1 MKFGISMFPTD
12 VSAGPGE
19 VAAEAEARG
28 FDAFWVSEHSHMPL
42 STQFPLGDTVPREYS
57 SMLDPFV
64 ALAVAAQATTR
75 IKLGTAIVILPQ
87 HDPIN
92 CAKAV
97 ASLDLVSNGRL
108 LFGIGAGWNEPEL
121 ENHGTE
127 PSTRFK
133 LMRERVE
140 AMRQL
145 WTSETAEYHGDLVD
159 FDPVWQW
166 PKPLQ
171 QPHPPVF
178 VAGASPR
185 VIERV
190 ARYGDGWLPVV
201 VPEATEISPGRMT
214 PLAQFK
220 EMVPKM
226 NDLAQARGR
235 TRPRIIVS
243 GYLDE
248 EAFAAYTALGV
259 ESVSFRVPSVDLDG
273 VKRAMDEVSATITA
287 AGGVLQ

>member
-12 VSAGPGE
+12 ISAGPGE
-19 VAAEAEARG
+19 VAAAAEERG

-42 STQFPLGDTVPREYS
+42 STEFPMGDSVPREYS

-64 ALAVAAQATTR
+64 ALAIAASATSR

-97 ASLDLVSNGRL
+97 ATLDLVSNGRM

-121 ENHGTE
+121 INHGTD
-127 PSTRFK
+127 PATRFK

-140 AMRQL
+140 AMRAL
-145 WTSETAEYHGDLVD
+145 WTTEEAEYHGDLVD

-166 PKPLQ
+166 PKPVQ

-178 VAGASPR
+178 IAGASAG
-185 VIERV
+185 VIKRV

-201 VPEATEISPGRMT
+201 VPEASDITPGRMT
-214 PLAQFK
+214 PLADLK
-220 EMVPKM
+220 ALVPQM
-226 NDLAQARGR
+226 NELAQAAGR
-235 TRPRIIVS
+235 NKPRIVVS

-248 EAFAAYTALGV
+248 TALEVYKSLGV
-259 ESVSFRVPSVDLDG
+259 ESVSLRVPSSGLDE
-273 VKRAMDEVSATITA
+273 VLRVMDEAAETIVKLGESLT
-287 AGGVLQ
+287 

>member
-12 VSAGPGE
+12 TSANPAQ
-19 VAAEAEARG
+19 VANEAEQRG
-28 FDAFWVSEHSHMPL
+28 FDAFWVSEHSHIPV
-42 STQFPLGDTVPREYS
+42 STQFPIADTVPREYA

-64 ALAVAAQATTR
+64 ALAFAAHATTK

-97 ASLDLVSNGRL
+97 ASLDLLSNGRVL
-108 LFGIGAGWNEPEL
+108 LGIGAGWNEPEM
-121 ENHGTE
+121 ENHGTD
-127 PSTRFK
+127 PKTRFK

-140 AMRQL
+140 AMRAL
-145 WTSETAEYHGDLVD
+145 WSSETAEYHGELVD

-166 PKPLQ
+166 PKPVQ

-185 VIERV
+185 VINRV
-190 ARYGDGWLPVV
+190 ASYGDGWLPVV
-201 VPEATEISPGRMT
+201 IPEANSISPGRMT
-214 PLAQFK
+214 PLAEFS

-226 NDLAQARGR
+226 NALAEANGR
-235 TRPRIIVS
+235 PKPRIVVS
-243 GYLDE
+243 GYLDA
-248 EAFAAYTALGV
+248 EAFAVYSELGV
-259 ESVSFRVPSVDLDG
+259 ESVSLRVPSGSMDEIC
-273 VKRAMDEVSATITA
+273 RAMDDAQATITRV
-287 AGGVLQ
+287 GGLM